1 MTRKRLDNDI
11 PGPLYIHRWLKPAA
25 DHKNTKVSS
34 KIHLFSRNIY
44 CFQYNRHWRPGD
56 HIEVDPE
63 IYLKTHKYPK
73 DELMMNPYLRFP
85 IYHRLPLL
93 YRLMIE
99 EEVVSYS

>member
-1 MTRKRLDNDI
+1 MITIFPVHFIFTGGSNPLQITRTLRSVQKFICFR
-11 PGPLYIHRWLKPAA
+11 
-25 DHKNTKVSS
+25 KN
-34 KIHLFSRNIY
+34 NY
-44 CFQYNRHWRPGD
+44 GFQYNRHWRPGD